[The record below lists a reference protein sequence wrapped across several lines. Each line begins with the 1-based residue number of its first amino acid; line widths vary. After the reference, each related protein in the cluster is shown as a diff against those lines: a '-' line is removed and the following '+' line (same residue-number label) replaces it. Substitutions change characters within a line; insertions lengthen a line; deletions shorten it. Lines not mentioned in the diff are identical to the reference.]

1 MATLVL
7 RPAVALQPNTRS
19 CGNQPAH
26 VSLDTRVAHRHA
38 DPARPPRSPTPTSA
52 RPHGSSVAMSSPR
65 SRPSPPGGLRPALT
79 PGSGHRRSAP
89 SGAHDGTINVPR
101 YAEIADDLRR
111 AHLTIVA
118 PYQPGFG
125 VARPSETVGMS
136 WSPFCGEGKTDG

>member
-52 RPHGSSVAMSSPR
+52 LPHELERGDV
-65 SRPSPPGGLRPALT
+65 LT
-79 PGSGHRRSAP
+79 AVKAKP
-89 SGAHDGTINVPR
+89 SGWPTASPDPRLRAPPIGTER
-101 YAEIADDLRR
+101 GTRR
-111 AHLTIVA
+111 ND
-118 PYQPGFG
+118 Q
-125 VARPSETVGMS
+125 RPEVRRNRGRT
-136 WSPFCGEGKTDG
+136 

>member
-7 RPAVALQPNTRS
+7 RPAVTLQPNTRS

-38 DPARPPRSPTPTSA
+38 DPAPTPTVTN
-52 RPHGSSVAMSSPR
+52 PHFRAPTRLERGDGLTAVQAKPSGGPTGSP
-65 SRPSPPGGLRPALT
+65 T
-79 PGSGHRRSAP
+79 PGSGHRRAAP

-101 YAEIADDLRR
+101 YAEIADELRR

-118 PYQPGFG
+118 PYQPG
-125 VARPSETVGMS
+125 ACNRHTS
-136 WSPFCGEGKTDG
+136 

>member
-38 DPARPPRSPTPTSA
+38 DPARPRRSPTPTSA
-52 RPHGSSVAMSSPR
+52 LPHELERGDVLTAVKAKPSGWPTASPD
-65 SRPSPPGGLRPALT
+65 

-89 SGAHDGTINVPR
+89 SGAHEERSTSRGTPK
-101 YAEIADDLRR
+101 IADELRR

-118 PYQPGFG
+118 PYQPGSTEQLVG
-125 VARPSETVGMS
+125 VSAS
-136 WSPFCGEGKTDG
+136 